1 VTECEEKRGQGIS
14 LWRDFRFELYNG
26 AVKTYKRCVLKEQAV
41 IWLIAALVAL
51 GAAFGL
57 TTYFSEDARLRRRRR
72 KSHAKVI
79 SKARRPVVKFSV
91 RPPRDK

>member
-1 VTECEEKRGQGIS
+1 
-14 LWRDFRFELYNG
+14 
-26 AVKTYKRCVLKEQAV
+26 V

-51 GAAFGL
+51 GAAFAL

-91 RPPRDK
+91 RPPKDK